1 MSLRTRLI
9 IAVLALVT
17 VAMATL
23 STATYLSLRLFLISR
38 VDTQL
43 QTTPPELVERFCG
56 GGGGGG
62 TDDPIPNG
70 FRDPS
75 RRPVPIMLARLDPQ
89 GAPVGGACEANGLS
103 EPLALTPQDGTRL
116 IAAPGRPTEFPE
128 QGSDSTVRAV
138 ARPSRDGGGFDVV
151 AVALDGV
158 SATLH
163 RLLLLELLIGAL
175 ALAWTGA
182 VGAWAVRWGMRPL
195 DRVTGTARAVATDVS
210 TGSTG
215 SGSSTGGGGLER
227 RVPAASE
234 RTEVGQLAAAF
245 NTMLTAVQ
253 TEVAGRQDSEQRMRQ
268 FLADASHELRT
279 PLTSLRGYA
288 ELIGMRERRA
298 GIERDPES
306 SDALRRMTDEGA
318 RMSRLVEDL
327 LVLARSDGAQGREAS
342 RDEPVAVDKLAA
354 DAVSDARAAH
364 PERSVELTAQP
375 ASTALGNPDQLRQVL
390 VNLLSNAAVHT
401 RAGGGI
407 RVRVSRVEREIRL
420 EVADDGPGL
429 TPRQAAHVFDR
440 FWRADTAR
448 TRARGG
454 SGLGLAI
461 VDTLVSGHRG
471 SIDFDTSPD
480 AGTTVTVR
488 LPAAP

>member
-1 MSLRTRLI
+1 VSLRTRLI

-23 STATYLSLRLFLISR
+23 STATYLSLRLFLVSR

-43 QTTPPELVERFCG
+43 QTTPPDLVERFCG
-56 GGGGGG
+56 GNGGNGDGTGDHPPGGFH
-62 TDDPIPNG
+62 DPP
-70 FRDPS
+70 
-75 RRPVPIMLARLDPQ
+75 RRPVPILLARLDPQ

-116 IAAPGRPTEFPE
+116 IAAPGRPTEIPA
-128 QGSDSTVRAV
+128 QGSGSTVRAV
-138 ARPSRDGGGFDVV
+138 ARPSHDGGGFDVV
-151 AVALDGV
+151 AVAMDGV

-175 ALAWTGA
+175 ALLWTGA

-195 DRVTGTARAVATDVS
+195 DRVTGTARAVATEVS
-210 TGSTG
+210 TGSG
-215 SGSSTGGGGLER
+215 GGGGGGGGLER

-327 LVLARSDGAQGREAS
+327 LVLARSDGSQGREVS
-342 RDEPVAVDKLAA
+342 RDEPVAMEKLAA
-354 DAVSDARAAH
+354 DAVSDVRAAH
-364 PERSVELTAQP
+364 PERAVELTAEP
-375 ASTALGNPDQLRQVL
+375 ASVALGNPDQLRQVL

-461 VDTLVSGHRG
+461 VDTLVGAHG
-471 SIDFDTSPD
+471 GGIDFDTSPD